1 MLLENYAVAGILVL
15 YAILILSSVTVVV
28 LENRQPAKTMAWI
41 LVLILLPVVGWV
53 AYYFF
58 GQNIR
63 KGHRINKH
71 TEPLYL
77 HDARFGNAPEQR
89 IDRALMPL
97 SQLVYNC
104 GGSAVSAGNDL
115 TLLGN
120 GRAFLDALTEAI
132 ASARSYV
139 YLQTYI
145 LAADAVGE
153 TVADLLLAK
162 AAEGVDVRL
171 LYDDVGCWN
180 TRDSYFRRL
189 SRGGVKVEAFL
200 PVRFPTLTDKVNY
213 RNHRKICVV
222 DGTLAFVGGMNLAE
236 RYLSPSWHDLHLRLT
251 GPAAAALGHIFTTDW
266 DSVAKSSRR
275 ASIASTPVPAAEPP
289 TAAPPP
295 CTAEVTVRD
304 ALVQIISPSP
314 VSVMSEMECALVW
327 ILLNARRYV
336 YMQTPY
342 FMPTEPVLGAMQTA
356 AMSGVDVRL
365 MIPEKPD
372 GFWLRW
378 SGYSYVT
385 EMLRAGVRVY
395 FFRPGF
401 LHSKA
406 IVSDDRLCSIGSG
419 NIDFRSLEN
428 NFETNAIIYDR
439 SMSAAVRRVFET
451 DMESCREI
459 LRDAWDRRPLLH
471 RLLESNARIVSP
483 LF

>member
-89 IDRALMPL
+89 IDRELMPL

-200 PVRFPTLTDKVNY
+200 PVRFPTLTDKVN
-213 RNHRKICVV
+213 
-222 DGTLAFVGGMNLAE
+222 
-236 RYLSPSWHDLHLRLT
+236 
-251 GPAAAALGHIFTTDW
+251 
-266 DSVAKSSRR
+266 
-275 ASIASTPVPAAEPP
+275 
-289 TAAPPP
+289 
-295 CTAEVTVRD
+295 
-304 ALVQIISPSP
+304 
-314 VSVMSEMECALVW
+314 
-327 ILLNARRYV
+327 
-336 YMQTPY
+336 
-342 FMPTEPVLGAMQTA
+342 
-356 AMSGVDVRL
+356 
-365 MIPEKPD
+365 
-372 GFWLRW
+372 
-378 SGYSYVT
+378 
-385 EMLRAGVRVY
+385 
-395 FFRPGF
+395 
-401 LHSKA
+401 
-406 IVSDDRLCSIGSG
+406 
-419 NIDFRSLEN
+419 
-428 NFETNAIIYDR
+428 
-439 SMSAAVRRVFET
+439 
-451 DMESCREI
+451 
-459 LRDAWDRRPLLH
+459 
-471 RLLESNARIVSP
+471 
-483 LF
+483 